1 MPFEKNNKL
10 GFTAK
15 DSPPLD
21 KLPLSIKL
29 RSGVRDK
36 IKTIPDWQDRLRDLI
51 ESWANSEN

>member
-1 MPFEKNNKL
+1 MPFKKNNKL
-10 GFTAK
+10 GFIAK
-15 DSPPLD
+15 DDQPLD

-51 ESWANSEN
+51 ESWASSE